1 MITEKTVSTNK
12 SKPRVLLSAY
22 QCVPRMEA
30 VSQIGWQWYFRLAR
44 RLPTT
49 LITHIRNRDDILKAG
64 APFADSEI
72 IFIDTEWFA
81 KPYYKLICKLF
92 PNSEH
97 ARDLLFSPDFYLF
110 DWLAIRQVKAR
121 QLAGKD
127 WDIIHSVTPVSP
139 MALTRLHKLKKP
151 IILGPWNGGL
161 KNPTTFPEI
170 MREDSGWLYSVRY
183 LGSLVNLAFGTTKN
197 ATTILTATQATLKI
211 IPTRHHDHCRF
222 LIENGVDLDIFTPAP
237 WPEAPSIN
245 NPLCILFVA
254 RFQPFKGLPMLLEAI
269 ARLQP
274 KVPIKLTVIGDGV
287 LREKWHDIAKKL
299 NINHLINWMGP
310 RLPVEIVKQLHISH
324 VLCLPSVRE
333 SGGAVLLEA
342 MACARP
348 VLTIKYGGPAEVVND
363 EVGYAIPPE
372 GGIPAVIDALVQ
384 SLQDIVIHPT
394 VWKKRGEVG
403 RQKAVELYGW
413 EAKIEQAL
421 ELYQEL
427 LTK

>member
-1 MITEKTVSTNK
+1 MSTNK

-30 VSQIGWQWYFRLAR
+30 VSQIGWQWYCRLSR
-44 RLPTT
+44 RVPTT
-49 LITHIRNRDDILKAG
+49 LVTHIRNRTDILKAG

-81 KPYYKLICKLF
+81 KRYYNLICKLF

-110 DWLAIRQVKAR
+110 DWLTIRQLKAR
-121 QLAGKD
+121 QRTGED

-139 MALTRLHKLKKP
+139 MALTRLHVLKKP
-151 IILGPWNGGL
+151 VILGPWNGGL

-170 MREDSGWLYSVRY
+170 MREDSGWLYSIRR
-183 LGSLVNLAFGTTKN
+183 LGSLINLVFGTTKH
-197 ATTILTATQATLKI
+197 AATILTATKATLEI
-211 IPTRHHDHCRF
+211 VPERHHSHCRY

-237 WPEAPSIN
+237 WPAPPSSN
-245 NPLCILFVA
+245 NPLHILFVA

-269 ARLQP
+269 ARLQQ
-274 KVPIKLTVIGDGV
+274 PIKLTVIGDGV
-287 LREKWHDIAKKL
+287 LRDKWHDIAKKL
-299 NINHLINWMGP
+299 NINQLINWMGP
-310 RLPVEIVKQLHISH
+310 KLSTEIVKQLHTSH

-348 VLTIKYGGPAEVVND
+348 VLTIKYGGPAEVVDD
-363 EVGYAIPPE
+363 EVGYVIPPD
-372 GGIPAVIDALVQ
+372 GGAPAIIDSLVD
-384 SLQDIVIHPT
+384 SLQDIILHPEI
-394 VWKKRGEVG
+394 WQKRGEVG
-403 RQKAVELYGW
+403 RQRAVEMYGW
-413 EAKIEQAL
+413 EAKIEQVL
-421 ELYQEL
+421 DLYQEILDKERL
-427 LTK
+427 LSK

>member
-1 MITEKTVSTNK
+1 
-12 SKPRVLLSAY
+12 
-22 QCVPRMEA
+22 MEA
-30 VSQIGWQWYFRLAR
+30 VSQIGWQWYSRLAIR
-44 RLPTT
+44 VPTT
-49 LITHIRNRDDILKAG
+49 LITHIRNQDDIIKAG
-64 APFADSEI
+64 APFADSKI

-81 KPYYKLICKLF
+81 KRYYKLICKLF

-97 ARDLLFSPDFYLF
+97 ARDLLFAPDFYLF
-110 DWLAIRQVKAR
+110 DWLAIRQLKSLQR
-121 QLAGKD
+121 AGTN

-139 MALTRLHKLKKP
+139 MAFTRLHKLKKP
-151 IILGPWNGGL
+151 VILGPWNGGL

-183 LGSLVNLAFGTTKN
+183 LGFLVNILFGTTKN
-197 ATTILTATQATLKI
+197 ATTILTATEATLKVV
-211 IPTRHHDHCRF
+211 PTKHHDHCRF

-237 WPEAPSIN
+237 WPEPPSDT
-245 NPLCILFVA
+245 NPLNILFVA

-274 KVPIKLTVIGDGV
+274 KIPIKLTVIGDGY

-299 NINHLINWMGP
+299 NINQLINWMGS
-310 RLPVEIVKQLHISH
+310 RLPAEIVQQLHISH

-348 VLTIKYGGPAEVVND
+348 VLTIKYGGPAEIVND

-372 GGIPAVIDALVQ
+372 GGTSAVIDALVKA
-384 SLQDIVIHPT
+384 LQDIVIHPT

-403 RQKAVELYGW
+403 RQKTLQLYGW
-413 EAKIEQAL
+413 ETKIDQAL
-421 ELYQEL
+421 ALYQEVL
-427 LTK
+427 EK